1 LKNNDELVSNSHSQE
16 TIFPSKSEERSVK
29 LMTAGAKILLL
40 ISTLNKAIGGLFA
53 GGETIVISVEDV
65 AVLISV
71 PSDKPSSLTVNLTV
85 YVPGKKY
92 V

>member
-1 LKNNDELVSNSHSQE
+1 MKNNDELVSNSHSHE

-29 LMTAGAKILLL
+29 LMTAGAKILL
-40 ISTLNKAIGGLFA
+40 ISTLNKAIGGLFT

-71 PSDKPSSLTVNLTV
+71 PSAKPSSLTVSLTV